1 MPKTVKCIKSRLVR
15 TWIFCSIVYVAMW
28 GSIISH
34 TYKSC
39 FQILMSALRILI
51 TVWIMQTVQTPME
64 ALSVSVGLASLV
76 MEEQLEMDVQVLI
89 AIWNTESLDAVTK

>member
-1 MPKTVKCIKSRLVR
+1 
-15 TWIFCSIVYVAMW
+15 
-28 GSIISH
+28 
-34 TYKSC
+34 
-39 FQILMSALRILI
+39 MSALRILA
-51 TVWIMQTVQTPME
+51 TVLLMQTVQTPME